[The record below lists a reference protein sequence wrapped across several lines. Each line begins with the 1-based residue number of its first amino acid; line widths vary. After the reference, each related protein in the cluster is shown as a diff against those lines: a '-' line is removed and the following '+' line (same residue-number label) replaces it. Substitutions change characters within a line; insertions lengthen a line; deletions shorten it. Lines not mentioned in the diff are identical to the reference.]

1 MKVVLHEGTAPANG
15 ALKTR
20 ARLKRV
26 TVPHRRSYVG
36 CSGPLGNP
44 TELKKILLRGNETP
58 AQAGAA
64 QHGHCCDLDRA
75 TRSPVQTV
83 YCSVCQQ
90 FQNNPCKTNTPV
102 QLHRKPH
109 SWKAAFPNIPPPRH
123 PGIHPMPLAS
133 RKALFPWKPFLWRA
147 PRGPALLLARR

>member
-44 TELKKILLRGNETP
+44 TELKKILLREGKRDPSPGRGSTTWP
-58 AQAGAA
+58 
-64 QHGHCCDLDRA
+64 LL
-75 TRSPVQTV
+75 RSGQSHTLPSAD
-83 YCSVCQQ
+83 C
-90 FQNNPCKTNTPV
+90 
-102 QLHRKPH
+102 
-109 SWKAAFPNIPPPRH
+109 
-123 PGIHPMPLAS
+123 
-133 RKALFPWKPFLWRA
+133 
-147 PRGPALLLARR
+147 LLLSLSTIPE